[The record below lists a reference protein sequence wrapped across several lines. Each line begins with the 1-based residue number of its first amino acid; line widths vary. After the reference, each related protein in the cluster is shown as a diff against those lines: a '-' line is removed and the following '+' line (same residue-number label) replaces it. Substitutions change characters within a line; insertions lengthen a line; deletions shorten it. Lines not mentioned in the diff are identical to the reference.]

1 MQAWNQTEHARPS
14 GSAWWRKPSPSSP
27 IGCSAEPSQARAIG
41 SCHRASQTE
50 YAQPPSRAEQT
61 LRSVRLLGVTHKYIP
76 THIPACFM
84 CATRMLSQSEAS
96 NTWAG
101 RNSMAGHSRVT
112 LQRHSLAKQKP
123 GMHGGAF
130 RSVNTAERKQPCCSV
145 QLGRTEPS
153 LSNRVTPPSKPN

>member
-1 MQAWNQTEHARPS
+1 MRYIPVHPTCTMSRP
-14 GSAWWRKPSPSSP
+14 GIKPSML
-27 IGCSAEPSQARAIG
+27 GRAARLGGTNRARAIG

-101 RNSMAGHSRVT
+101 RGSMAGHSGVT
-112 LQRHSLAKQKP
+112 LQRHSLANQKP

-130 RSVNTAERKQPCCSV
+130 HSVNTAECKH
-145 QLGRTEPS
+145 
-153 LSNRVTPPSKPN
+153 